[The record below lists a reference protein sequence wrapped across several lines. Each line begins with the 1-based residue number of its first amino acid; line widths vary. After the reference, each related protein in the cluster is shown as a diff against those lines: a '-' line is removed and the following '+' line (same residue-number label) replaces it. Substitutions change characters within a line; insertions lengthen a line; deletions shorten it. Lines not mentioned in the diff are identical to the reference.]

1 MSERISVSIDNGVA
15 DVRLT
20 RADKM
25 NALDDAMFEA
35 LITRGQE
42 LAANP
47 DVRCIVISG
56 EGRAFCAGLD
66 MGNFG
71 KMADANPQDAA
82 PTGGAGR
89 LEQRTHG
96 ISNRPQYAV
105 RVWREMPVPVIA
117 AVHGVAFGGGF
128 QLILGADMRY
138 VAPDTK
144 LSIMEIRW
152 GLVPDMAGTQIMRH
166 LAREDIVR
174 ELTYT
179 GRVFSGDEALEY
191 GFATRVE
198 ADPLAAALA
207 TAREIASK
215 SPSAIEASKRLLSAA
230 VYAGEEEGLVLESVE
245 QDALI
250 GSANQTEAVL
260 SQLEKREANYA
271 PAREAGA
278 TPLSKAG

>member
-71 KMADANPQDAA
+71 KMADAKPEDAA

-128 QLILGADMRY
+128 QVILGADMRY

-179 GRVFSGDEALEY
+179 GRVFSGEEALEY

-215 SPSAIEASKRLLSAA
+215 SPSAIEASKRLLSTA
-230 VYAGEEEGLVLESVE
+230 VYAGEEEGLVIESVE

-250 GSANQTEAVL
+250 GSANQIEAVM
-260 SQLEKREANYA
+260 SQLEKRDANYA

>member
-71 KMADANPQDAA
+71 KMADAKPEDAA

-128 QLILGADMRY
+128 QVILGADMRY

-179 GRVFSGDEALEY
+179 GRVFSGEEALEY

-250 GSANQTEAVL
+250 GSANQTEAVM
-260 SQLEKREANYA
+260 SQLEKRDANYA

>member
-1 MSERISVSIDNGVA
+1 MSDRISVSIDNGVA

-35 LITRGQE
+35 LITTGQE

-71 KMADANPQDAA
+71 KMADAKPEEAA
-82 PTGGAGR
+82 PTDGAGR

-96 ISNRPQYAV
+96 ISNRPQFAV

-128 QLILGADMRY
+128 QVILGADMRY

-166 LAREDIVR
+166 LAREDVVR

-179 GRVFSGDEALEY
+179 GRVFSGKEALEY

-207 TAREIASK
+207 TASEIASK

-230 VYAGEEEGLVLESVE
+230 LYADEEEGLVLESIE
-245 QDALI
+245 QDGLI
-250 GSANQTEAVL
+250 GSPNQIEAVM
-260 SQLEKREANYA
+260 SQMEKREANYA
-271 PAREAGA
+271 PARRDSL
-278 TPLSKAG
+278 PKLSKAG

>member
-1 MSERISVSIDNGVA
+1 MSERISVSIEGGVA

-35 LITRGQE
+35 LITTGQD

-47 DVRCIVISG
+47 DVRCVVISG

-71 KMADANPQDAA
+71 KMAEAKQEDAA
-82 PTGGAGR
+82 PTKGGGR

-96 ISNRPQYAV
+96 ISNRPQFAV
-105 RVWREMPVPVIA
+105 HVWRELPVPVIA

-128 QLILGADMRY
+128 QVILGADMRY

-179 GRVFSGDEALEY
+179 GRIFSGEEALEY

-198 ADPLAAALA
+198 ADPLAAALT

-215 SPSAIEASKRLLSAA
+215 SPSAIEASKRLLNAA
-230 VYAGEEEGLVLESVE
+230 VYAGEEEGLVIESIE

-250 GSANQTEAVL
+250 GSPNQIEAVM
-260 SQLEKREANYA
+260 SQMEKREANYT
-271 PAREAGA
+271 PARHDSA
-278 TPLSKAG
+278 PKLSKAG

>member
-71 KMADANPQDAA
+71 KMADAKPEDAA

-128 QLILGADMRY
+128 QVILGADMRY

-179 GRVFSGDEALEY
+179 GRVFSGEEALEY

-215 SPSAIEASKRLLSAA
+215 SPSAIEASKRLLSTA
-230 VYAGEEEGLVLESVE
+230 VYAGEEEGLVIESVE

-250 GSANQTEAVL
+250 GSANQIEAV
-260 SQLEKREANYA
+260 EKRDANYA

>member
-1 MSERISVSIDNGVA
+1 MSDRISVSIDKGVA
-15 DVRLT
+15 DVRLI
-20 RADKM
+20 RSDKM
-25 NALDDAMFEA
+25 NALDDAMFTA
-35 LITRGQE
+35 LIETGDA

-47 DVRCIVISG
+47 DVRCVVISG

-71 KMADANPQDAA
+71 KMASGSSEGSSPAE
-82 PTGGAGR
+82 GGGR
-89 LEQRTHG
+89 LEKRTHG
-96 ISNRPQYAV
+96 VSNRAQYAV
-105 RVWREMPVPVIA
+105 RVWRELPVPVIA

-128 QLILGADMRY
+128 QLTLGADMRY
-138 VAPDTK
+138 VAPDTQ

-179 GRVFSGDEALEY
+179 GRRFSGEEAYEY

-198 ADPLAAALA
+198 ADPLAAALE

-215 SPSAIEASKRLLSAA
+215 SPSAIEASKRLLNAA

-245 QDALI
+245 QDVLI
-250 GSANQTEAVL
+250 SSPNQIEAVM
-260 SQLEKREANYA
+260 SQMEKREANYA
-271 PAREAGA
+271 PARSG
-278 TPLSKAG
+278 PVRKAG